1 MQFYERVIMFNIS
14 SITLRLVALHILIIA
29 VSNYLV
35 TIPVNVFGFELTWA
49 AFTFPL
55 IVVAT
60 DLTVRLSDKY
70 HARRIVAVAYIPA
83 IIASMLVIAATG
95 APNSV
100 AVRVGIASGT
110 AYLLSNMLDVFV
122 FQKVRERFNAWWAA
136 PAGSSIIANIIDTFA
151 FFAVAFYA
159 SADQFMADNWFT
171 IAQGQ
176 TVTKIIVSAIII
188 LPIYGIL
195 LSWLSAK
202 LGRNI
207 GGKIDA

>member
-1 MQFYERVIMFNIS
+1 MFNIS
-14 SITLRLVALHILIIA
+14 PITLRLVALHTLIIA
-29 VSNYLV
+29 ISNYLV
-35 TIPVNVFGFELTWA
+35 TIPVNVLGFELTWA

-60 DLTVRLSDKY
+60 DLTVRLSDKF

-83 IIASMLVIAATG
+83 IIASILVIAGTG
-95 APNSV
+95 APSSV
-100 AVRVGIASGT
+100 AIRVGIASGT
-110 AYLLSNMLDVFV
+110 AYLLSNMLDVLV

-136 PAGSSIIANIIDTFA
+136 PFGSSIIANIIDTFA

-159 SADQFMADNWFT
+159 SADPFMRDNWFT
-171 IAQGQ
+171 IAQAQ

-188 LPIYGIL
+188 LPVYGIL

-202 LGRNI
+202 LGRDI
-207 GGKIDA
+207 SAKVAA